1 MGDLSPT
8 PLKLNARFIEERAAI
23 EMEQLFGHKE
33 RSALVLCGTPHRA
46 KIHAVEEEQRATRW
60 FPSCISKLV
69 TETLGTERYSIDIA
83 SS

>member
-23 EMEQLFGHKE
+23 EMEQLFGRKE
-33 RSALVLCGTPHRA
+33 GSALVLCGVQ

-60 FPSCISKLV
+60 LSSCTSKLV
-69 TETLGTERYSIDIA
+69 TETFGTKRYSIDI
-83 SS
+83 SSS